1 MQRAMRAIFPFIGT
15 LAATACAWAQQPAP
29 AHTQGAP
36 IPAPRE
42 LTLPQE
48 ATPAPAYVLPN
59 QQKAREIAETV
70 YNTWRLAMMRA
81 DEQAWAGSTSAARQ
95 NKIRNMVV
103 SERKQFPKDFF
114 SKQPQPPQLEHF
126 TYVGSIAGCGNR
138 SMACT
143 FVGKLQLGEKG
154 KLAENAMVVE
164 LIFEGG
170 KWKLDQTR
178 FFNLSQLP
186 DVKKRLHA
194 RDLSVLQEQDG
205 FHPYDKLPAIP
216 PRCGAPQLIGKVF
229 VDAPGREIEMRINGV
244 SLHEFYDERRA
255 DTIAGGL
262 RRGQNTISYTIKDNA
277 GMQHPTLGIG
287 LFVMPETPGNHPVC
301 VFDHILDAKDAA
313 KGGTFTFT
321 VSNEQI
327 ASMNPK
333 FQRAKPEPY
342 HVVPLKPKPQPKPEQ
357 PKGK

>member
-1 MQRAMRAIFPFIGT
+1 MRAIFPVIGT
-15 LAATACAWAQQPAP
+15 LAAAACAWAQQPART
-29 AHTQGAP
+29 HTQGAP

-42 LTLPQE
+42 LSLPQE
-48 ATPAPAYVLPN
+48 AAPAPAYVVPN

-126 TYVGSIAGCGNR
+126 AYVGSIAGCGNR

-143 FVGKLQLGEKG
+143 FIGKLQLGEKG

-194 RDLSVLQEQDG
+194 QDLSVLQEQDG

-244 SLHEFYDERRA
+244 SMHEFYDERRA

-333 FQRAKPEPY
+333 FQRAKPEPF
-342 HVVPLKPKPQPKPEQ
+342 HVVPLKPKPQPQKEQ